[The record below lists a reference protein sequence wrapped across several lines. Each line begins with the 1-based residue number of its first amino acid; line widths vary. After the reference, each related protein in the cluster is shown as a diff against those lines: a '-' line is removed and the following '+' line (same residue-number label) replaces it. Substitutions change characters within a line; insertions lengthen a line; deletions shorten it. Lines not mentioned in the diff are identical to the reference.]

1 MSKVR
6 IAALDDLADETAR
19 RIDVDGHRLAVVR
32 IGADVYVIGD
42 ECSHADYSLS
52 EGELYASE
60 CEIECPKHG
69 STFDLRTGE
78 PQCLPATGPVPTY
91 AVTIDGNDVFVE
103 LEPAP

>member
-6 IAALDDLADETAR
+6 ISSFDELVDETAR
-19 RIDVDGHRLAVVR
+19 RFDVDGHRLAVVR
-32 IGADVYVIGD
+32 IGDKVYVIGD

-52 EGELYASE
+52 EGDLYASE

-91 AVTIDGNDVFVE
+91 EVSIEGGDVFVE
-103 LEPAP
+103 LGS